1 MVHLNK
7 NTQTINHK
15 ENQNILIVGY
25 ENPFTIVRLNLLDE
39 ENCTIL

>member
-7 NTQTINHK
+7 KYTNNKSQK
-15 ENQNILIVGY
+15 NQSILIVGY
-25 ENPFTIVRLNLLDE
+25 ENPFTIVRLNLLDK